1 MEITSIL
8 FKAKAIYVGII
19 FAITLGVAAYSTYF
33 ERIIAAFMQDRVG
46 PDRAGPFGILQPLAD
61 AVKMFMKEDFIPA
74 QSNKWLFIA
83 GPCISML
90 TALMT
95 SAVVPFGDKLD
106 LGDGIILD
114 LQGIDVNVGILWVF
128 GIVSLGVYGVL
139 IGGWASN
146 NKYSLIGA
154 IRAASQN
161 ISYELAMG
169 LSIIAILMLSGSL
182 STKSIV
188 ETQQNGHWNI
198 FYQPLGFV
206 IFIICAFAEC
216 NRTPFDL
223 PECETELIGGYHT
236 EYSSMKLG
244 FYLFAEYINMFIS
257 GAVMATLYFG
267 GYDYP
272 GHDFVASFASEK
284 FGATVGANIATL
296 VGVGAL
302 IGKALLFVFVFM
314 WVRWTLP
321 RFRYDQLMGL
331 GWTGLIPLSMFNVV
345 LTGASM
351 LFTVNE
357 GGSNW
362 MTVAASWAGVVIMLI
377 VTFAFSEMK
386 YKKKKSAKL
395 ATA

>member
-1 MEITSIL
+1 MNL
-8 FKAKAIYVGII
+8 FDSVFIAKASFIGVI
-19 FAITLGVAAYSTYF
+19 FLITLGVAAYSTYF
-33 ERIIAAFMQDRVG
+33 ERKIAAFMQDRIG

-74 QSNKWLFIA
+74 NSNKWLFIM
-83 GPCISML
+83 GPCLSML

-95 SAVVPFGDKLD
+95 SAVVPFGDTITI
-106 LGDGIILD
+106 GDVTFD
-114 LQGIDVNVGILWVF
+114 LQGIDVNIGILWVF
-128 GIVSLGVYGVL
+128 GIVSLGVYGIL

-146 NKYSLIGA
+146 NKYSLLGA

-169 LSIIAILMLSGSL
+169 LSIIAILMMTGSL
-182 STKSIV
+182 STKAIV
-188 ETQQNGHWNI
+188 EAQQNGHWNI
-198 FYQPLGFV
+198 LYQPMGFI
-206 IFIICAFAEC
+206 IFLICAFAEC

-272 GHDFVASFASEK
+272 GVDFVTAQL
-284 FGATVGANIATL
+284 GATAATL
-296 VGVGAL
+296 IGAGAL
-302 IGKALLFVFVFM
+302 IGKALAFVFIFM

-331 GWTGLIPLSMFNVV
+331 GWSGLIPLAMFNVV
-345 LTGASM
+345 VTG
-351 LFTVNE
+351 LGVLLDQQILL
-357 GGSNW
+357 GIG
-362 MTVAASWAGVVIMLI
+362 GVVVFIAGI
-377 VTFAFSEMK
+377 VVYDQLFV
-386 YKKKKSAKL
+386 KKKL
-395 ATA
+395 A

>member
-1 MEITSIL
+1 MEITSTL
-8 FKAKAIYVGII
+8 FTAKAIYVGIV

-61 AVKMFMKEDFIPA
+61 AVKMFMKEDFIPS
-74 QSNKWLFIA
+74 QSSKWLFIVA
-83 GPCISML
+83 PCLSML

-106 LGDGIILD
+106 LGGDVFLD
-114 LQGIDVNVGILWVF
+114 LQGIDVNIGILWVF

-146 NKYSLIGA
+146 NKFALIGA

-182 STKSIV
+182 STKNIV
-188 ETQQNGHWNI
+188 EVQQGGHWNI
-198 FYQPLGFV
+198 LYQPLGFV
-206 IFIICAFAEC
+206 IFIVCAFAEC

-244 FYLFAEYINMFIS
+244 FYLFSEYINMFIS

-272 GHDFVASFASEK
+272 GYEFVLDK
-284 FGATVGANIATL
+284 FGMNVAAL
-296 VGVGAL
+296 LGVGAV
-302 IGKALLFVFVFM
+302 IGKALFFVFVFM

-345 LTGASM
+345 LTGATM
-351 LFTVNE
+351 LFTVNGE
-357 GGSNW
+357 GSNW
-362 MTVAASWAGVVIMLI
+362 MTVLLSWVGVALMLV
-377 VTFAFSEMK
+377 VTAFYSQTQ
-386 YKKKKSAKL
+386 YKKKKL

>member
-1 MEITSIL
+1 MEITSTL
-8 FKAKAIYVGII
+8 FTAKAIYVGVI

-74 QSNKWLFIA
+74 NSSKWLFIA
-83 GPCISML
+83 GPCLSML

-95 SAVVPFGDKLD
+95 SAVIPFGDTLD
-106 LGDGIILD
+106 LGDGITLD
-114 LQGIDVNVGILWVF
+114 LQGIDVNIGILWVF

-182 STKSIV
+182 STKTIV

-198 FYQPLGFV
+198 FYQPLGFI

-244 FYLFAEYINMFIS
+244 FYLFSEYINMFIS

-272 GHDFVASFASEK
+272 GHDFIANQ
-284 FGATVGANIATL
+284 FGGNIATL
-296 VGVGAL
+296 LGVVAL
-302 IGKALLFVFVFM
+302 IGKALFFVFVFM

-331 GWTGLIPLSMFNVV
+331 GWTGLIPLAMFNVI

-351 LFTVNE
+351 LFTVNQN
-357 GGSNW
+357 GSNW
-362 MTVAASWAGVVIMLI
+362 MTVIASWTGVIVMLG
-377 VTFAFSEMK
+377 VTFLYSESTR
-386 YKKKKSAKL
+386 KKKKL

>member
-1 MEITSIL
+1 MEITSTL
-8 FKAKAIYVGII
+8 FTAKAIYVGVI
-19 FAITLGVAAYSTYF
+19 FAITLGVATYSTYF
-33 ERIIAAFMQDRVG
+33 ERVVAAFMQDRVG

-61 AVKMFMKEDFIPA
+61 AVKMFMKEDFIPS
-74 QSNKWLFIA
+74 QSSKWLFIA
-83 GPCISML
+83 GPCLSML
-90 TALMT
+90 TALLT
-95 SAVVPFGDKLD
+95 SAVIPFGDTLD
-106 LGDGIILD
+106 LGNGLMLD
-114 LQGIDVNVGILWVF
+114 LQGIDVNIGILWVF

-146 NKYSLIGA
+146 NKFALIGA

-182 STKSIV
+182 STKNIV
-188 ETQQNGHWNI
+188 EVQQAGHWNI
-198 FYQPLGFV
+198 LYQPLGFI
-206 IFIICAFAEC
+206 IFIVCAFAEC

-244 FYLFAEYINMFIS
+244 FYLFSEYINMFIS

-272 GHDFVASFASEK
+272 GFTFMLEK
-284 FGATVGANIATL
+284 FGNNVAVL
-296 VGVGAL
+296 LGVGAL
-302 IGKALLFVFVFM
+302 ILKAIFFVFIFM
-314 WVRWTLP
+314 WVRWTIP

-331 GWTGLIPLSMFNVV
+331 GWTGLIPLAMFNVV
-345 LTGASM
+345 LTGAVM

-362 MTVAASWAGVVIMLI
+362 ITVAGSWAGVALMLV
-377 VTFAFSEMK
+377 VTAFYSQLQ
-386 YKKKKSAKL
+386 YKKKKL

>member
-1 MEITSIL
+1 MEITSTL
-8 FKAKAIYVGII
+8 FTAKAIYIGVI
-19 FAITLGVAAYSTYF
+19 FAITLGVATYSTYF
-33 ERIIAAFMQDRVG
+33 ERVVAAFMQDRVG

-74 QSNKWLFIA
+74 QSSKWLFIA
-83 GPCISML
+83 GPCLSML
-90 TALMT
+90 TALLT
-95 SAVVPFGDKLD
+95 SAVIPFGDTLD
-106 LGDGIILD
+106 LGNGLMLD
-114 LQGIDVNVGILWVF
+114 LQGIDVNIGILWVF

-146 NKYSLIGA
+146 NKFALIGA

-182 STKSIV
+182 STKNIV
-188 ETQQNGHWNI
+188 EVQQAGHWNI
-198 FYQPLGFV
+198 LYQPLGFI
-206 IFIICAFAEC
+206 IFIVCAFAEC

-244 FYLFAEYINMFIS
+244 FYLFSEYINMFIS

-272 GHDFVASFASEK
+272 GFTFMLEK
-284 FGATVGANIATL
+284 FGNNVAVL
-296 VGVGAL
+296 LGVGAL
-302 IGKALLFVFVFM
+302 ILKAIFFIFIFM
-314 WVRWTLP
+314 WVRWTIP
-321 RFRYDQLMGL
+321 RFRYDQLMSL
-331 GWTGLIPLSMFNVV
+331 GWTGLIPLAMFNVI
-345 LTGASM
+345 LTGGVM

-362 MTVAASWAGVVIMLI
+362 ITVAASWAGVALML
-377 VTFAFSEMK
+377 VVMAFYSQLQ
-386 YKKKKSAKL
+386 YKKKKL

>member
-1 MEITSIL
+1 MELLNDVFT
-8 FKAKAIYVGII
+8 AKAIFIGIV
-19 FAITLGVAAYSTYF
+19 FAITLGIAAYSTYF
-33 ERIIAAFMQDRVG
+33 ERKIAAFMQDRIG

-74 QSNKWLFIA
+74 NSNKWLFIA
-83 GPCISML
+83 GPCLSML

-95 SAVVPFGDKLD
+95 SAVVPFGDTITI
-106 LGDGIILD
+106 GDVTFD
-114 LQGIDVNVGILWVF
+114 LQGIDVNIGILWVF
-128 GIVSLGVYGVL
+128 GIVSLGVYGIL

-146 NKYSLIGA
+146 NKYSLLGA

-169 LSIIAILMLSGSL
+169 LSIIAILMMTGSL
-182 STKSIV
+182 STKAIV
-188 ETQQNGHWNI
+188 EAQQNGHWNI
-198 FYQPLGFV
+198 LYQPMGFI
-206 IFIICAFAEC
+206 IFLICAFAEC

-272 GHDFVASFASEK
+272 GVDFVTAQL
-284 FGATVGANIATL
+284 GATAATL
-296 VGVGAL
+296 IGAGAL
-302 IGKALLFVFVFM
+302 IGKALAFVFIFM

-331 GWTGLIPLSMFNVV
+331 GWSGLIPLAMFNVV
-345 LTGASM
+345 VTG
-351 LFTVNE
+351 L
-357 GGSNW
+357 GILLDQQILIGIG
-362 MTVAASWAGVVIMLI
+362 GVVVFIAGI
-377 VTFAFSEMK
+377 VVYDQLFV
-386 YKKKKSAKL
+386 KKKL
-395 ATA
+395 A

>member
-1 MEITSIL
+1 MEITSTL
-8 FKAKAIYVGII
+8 FTAKAIYVGVI
-19 FAITLGVAAYSTYF
+19 FAITLGVATYSTYF
-33 ERIIAAFMQDRVG
+33 ERVVAAFMQDRVG

-61 AVKMFMKEDFIPA
+61 AVKMFMKEDFIPS
-74 QSNKWLFIA
+74 QSSKWLFIA
-83 GPCISML
+83 GPCLSML
-90 TALMT
+90 TALLT
-95 SAVVPFGDKLD
+95 SAVIPFGDTLD
-106 LGDGIILD
+106 LGNGLMLD
-114 LQGIDVNVGILWVF
+114 LQGIDVNIGILWVF

-146 NKYSLIGA
+146 NKFALIGA

-182 STKSIV
+182 STKNIV
-188 ETQQNGHWNI
+188 EVQQAGHWNI
-198 FYQPLGFV
+198 LYQPLGFI
-206 IFIICAFAEC
+206 IFIVCAFAEC

-244 FYLFAEYINMFIS
+244 FYLFSEYINMFIS

-272 GHDFVASFASEK
+272 WFTFMLEK
-284 FGATVGANIATL
+284 FGNNVAVL
-296 VGVGAL
+296 LGVGAL
-302 IGKALLFVFVFM
+302 ILKAIFFVFIFM
-314 WVRWTLP
+314 WVRWTIP

-331 GWTGLIPLSMFNVV
+331 GWTGLIPLAMFNVV
-345 LTGASM
+345 LTGAVM

-362 MTVAASWAGVVIMLI
+362 ITVAGSWAGVALMLV
-377 VTFAFSEMK
+377 VTAFYSQLQ
-386 YKKKKSAKL
+386 YKKKKL

>member
-1 MEITSIL
+1 MDL
-8 FKAKAIYVGII
+8 FNSVFFAKASFIGII
-19 FAITLGVAAYSTYF
+19 FLITLGVAAYSTYF
-33 ERIIAAFMQDRVG
+33 ERKIAAFMQDRIG

-74 QSNKWLFIA
+74 NSNKWLFIM
-83 GPCISML
+83 GPCLSML

-95 SAVVPFGDKLD
+95 SAVVPFGDTLT
-106 LGDGIILD
+106 LGGVTFD
-114 LQGIDVNVGILWVF
+114 LQGIDVNIGILWVF
-128 GIVSLGVYGVL
+128 GIVSLGVYGIL

-146 NKYSLIGA
+146 NKYSLLGA

-169 LSIIAILMLSGSL
+169 LSIIAILMMTGSL
-182 STKSIV
+182 STKAIV
-188 ETQQNGHWNI
+188 EAQQNGHWNI
-198 FYQPLGFV
+198 LYQPMGFI
-206 IFIICAFAEC
+206 IFLICAFAEC

-272 GHDFVASFASEK
+272 GVDFVTAQL
-284 FGATVGANIATL
+284 GATAATL
-296 VGVGAL
+296 IGMGAL
-302 IGKALLFVFVFM
+302 IGKALAFVFIFM

-331 GWTGLIPLSMFNVV
+331 GWSGLIPLAMFNVV
-345 LTGASM
+345 VTG
-351 LFTVNE
+351 LGVLLDQQILV
-357 GGSNW
+357 GIG
-362 MTVAASWAGVVIMLI
+362 GVVVFIAGI
-377 VTFAFSEMK
+377 VVYDQLFV
-386 YKKKKSAKL
+386 KKKL
-395 ATA
+395 A

>member
-1 MEITSIL
+1 MNL
-8 FKAKAIYVGII
+8 FDSVFIAKASFIGVI
-19 FAITLGVAAYSTYF
+19 FLITLGVAAYSTYF
-33 ERIIAAFMQDRVG
+33 ERKIAAFMQDRIG

-74 QSNKWLFIA
+74 NSNKWLFIM
-83 GPCISML
+83 GPCLSML

-95 SAVVPFGDKLD
+95 SAVVPFGDTITI
-106 LGDGIILD
+106 GDVTFD
-114 LQGIDVNVGILWVF
+114 LQGIDVNIGILWVF
-128 GIVSLGVYGVL
+128 GIVSLGVYGIL

-146 NKYSLIGA
+146 NKYSLLGA

-169 LSIIAILMLSGSL
+169 LSIIAILMMTGSL
-182 STKSIV
+182 STKAIV
-188 ETQQNGHWNI
+188 EAQQNGHWNI
-198 FYQPLGFV
+198 LYQPMGFI
-206 IFIICAFAEC
+206 IFLICAFAEC

-272 GHDFVASFASEK
+272 GIDFVTAQL
-284 FGATVGANIATL
+284 GATAATL
-296 VGVGAL
+296 IGAGAL
-302 IGKALLFVFVFM
+302 IGKALAFVFIFM

-331 GWTGLIPLSMFNVV
+331 GWSGLIPLAMFNVV
-345 LTGASM
+345 VTG
-351 LFTVNE
+351 LGVLLDQQILL
-357 GGSNW
+357 GIG
-362 MTVAASWAGVVIMLI
+362 GVVVFIAGI
-377 VTFAFSEMK
+377 VVYDQLFV
-386 YKKKKSAKL
+386 KKKL
-395 ATA
+395 A

>member
-1 MEITSIL
+1 MDL
-8 FKAKAIYVGII
+8 FNSVFIAKASFIGVI
-19 FAITLGVAAYSTYF
+19 FLITLGVAAYSTYF
-33 ERIIAAFMQDRVG
+33 ERKIAAFMQDRIG

-74 QSNKWLFIA
+74 NSNKWLFIM
-83 GPCISML
+83 GPCLSML

-95 SAVVPFGDKLD
+95 SAVVPFGDTIT
-106 LGDGIILD
+106 LGDVTFD
-114 LQGIDVNVGILWVF
+114 LQGIDVNIGILWVF
-128 GIVSLGVYGVL
+128 GIVSLGVYGIL

-146 NKYSLIGA
+146 NKYSLLGA

-169 LSIIAILMLSGSL
+169 LSIIAILMMTGSL
-182 STKSIV
+182 STKAIV
-188 ETQQNGHWNI
+188 EAQQNGHWNI
-198 FYQPLGFV
+198 LYQPMGFI
-206 IFIICAFAEC
+206 IFLICAFAEC

-272 GHDFVASFASEK
+272 GVDFVTAQL
-284 FGATVGANIATL
+284 GATAATL
-296 VGVGAL
+296 IGAGAL
-302 IGKALLFVFVFM
+302 IGKALAFVFIFM

-331 GWTGLIPLSMFNVV
+331 GWSGLIPLAMFNIVV
-345 LTGASM
+345 TG
-351 LFTVNE
+351 LGVLLDQQILI
-357 GGSNW
+357 GIG
-362 MTVAASWAGVVIMLI
+362 GVVVFIAGI
-377 VTFAFSEMK
+377 VVYDQLFV
-386 YKKKKSAKL
+386 KKKIA
-395 ATA
+395 

>member
-1 MEITSIL
+1 MNLLDSVFI
-8 FKAKAIYVGII
+8 AKASFIGVI
-19 FAITLGVAAYSTYF
+19 FLITLGVAAYSTYF
-33 ERIIAAFMQDRVG
+33 ERKIAAFMQDRIG

-74 QSNKWLFIA
+74 NSNKWLFIM
-83 GPCISML
+83 GPCLSML

-95 SAVVPFGDKLD
+95 SAVVPFGDTLT
-106 LGDGIILD
+106 LGGVTFD
-114 LQGIDVNVGILWVF
+114 LQGIDVNIGILWVF
-128 GIVSLGVYGVL
+128 GIVSLGVYGIL

-146 NKYSLIGA
+146 NKYSLLGA

-169 LSIIAILMLSGSL
+169 LSIIAILMMTGSL
-182 STKSIV
+182 STKAIV
-188 ETQQNGHWNI
+188 EAQQNGHWNI
-198 FYQPLGFV
+198 LYQPMGFI
-206 IFIICAFAEC
+206 IFLICAFAEC

-272 GHDFVASFASEK
+272 GIDFVTAQL
-284 FGATVGANIATL
+284 GATAATL
-296 VGVGAL
+296 IGMGAL
-302 IGKALLFVFVFM
+302 IGKALAFVFIFM

-331 GWTGLIPLSMFNVV
+331 GWSGLIPLAMFNVV
-345 LTGASM
+345 VTG
-351 LFTVNE
+351 LGVLLNQQILV
-357 GGSNW
+357 GIG
-362 MTVAASWAGVVIMLI
+362 GVVVFIAGI
-377 VTFAFSEMK
+377 VVYDQLFV
-386 YKKKKSAKL
+386 KKKL
-395 ATA
+395 A

>member
-1 MEITSIL
+1 MDL
-8 FKAKAIYVGII
+8 FDSVFIAKASFIGVI
-19 FAITLGVAAYSTYF
+19 FLITLGVAAYSTYF
-33 ERIIAAFMQDRVG
+33 ERKIAAFMQDRIG

-74 QSNKWLFIA
+74 NSNKWLFIM
-83 GPCISML
+83 GPCLSML

-95 SAVVPFGDKLD
+95 SAVVPFGDTIT
-106 LGDGIILD
+106 LGGVTFD
-114 LQGIDVNVGILWVF
+114 LQGIDVNIGILWVF
-128 GIVSLGVYGVL
+128 GIVSLGVYGIL

-146 NKYSLIGA
+146 NKYSLLGA

-169 LSIIAILMLSGSL
+169 LSIIAILMMTGSL
-182 STKSIV
+182 STKAIV
-188 ETQQNGHWNI
+188 EAQQNGHWNI
-198 FYQPLGFV
+198 LYQPMGFI
-206 IFIICAFAEC
+206 IFLICAFAEC

-272 GHDFVASFASEK
+272 GIDFVTAQL
-284 FGATVGANIATL
+284 GATAATL
-296 VGVGAL
+296 IGAGAL
-302 IGKALLFVFVFM
+302 IGKALAFVFIFM

-331 GWTGLIPLSMFNVV
+331 GWSGLIPLAMFNVV
-345 LTGASM
+345 VTG
-351 LFTVNE
+351 LGVLLDQQILI
-357 GGSNW
+357 GIG
-362 MTVAASWAGVVIMLI
+362 GVVVFIAGI
-377 VTFAFSEMK
+377 VVYDQLFV
-386 YKKKKSAKL
+386 KKKL
-395 ATA
+395 A

>member
-1 MEITSIL
+1 MNLLDSVFI
-8 FKAKAIYVGII
+8 AKASFIGVI
-19 FAITLGVAAYSTYF
+19 FLITLGVAAYSTYF
-33 ERIIAAFMQDRVG
+33 ERKIAAFMQDRIG

-74 QSNKWLFIA
+74 NSNKWLFIM
-83 GPCISML
+83 GPCLSML

-95 SAVVPFGDKLD
+95 SAVVPFGDTIT
-106 LGDGIILD
+106 LGDVTFD
-114 LQGIDVNVGILWVF
+114 LQGIDVNIGILWVF
-128 GIVSLGVYGVL
+128 GIVSLGVYGIL

-146 NKYSLIGA
+146 NKYSLLGA

-169 LSIIAILMLSGSL
+169 LSIIAILMMTGSL
-182 STKSIV
+182 STKAIV
-188 ETQQNGHWNI
+188 EAQQNGHWNI
-198 FYQPLGFV
+198 LYQPMGFV
-206 IFIICAFAEC
+206 IFLICAFAEC

-244 FYLFAEYINMFIS
+244 FFLFAEYINMFIS

-272 GHDFVASFASEK
+272 GVDFVTAQ
-284 FGATVGANIATL
+284 FGATAATL
-296 VGVGAL
+296 IGMGAL
-302 IGKALLFVFVFM
+302 IGKALAFVFIFM

-331 GWTGLIPLSMFNVV
+331 GWSGLIPIAMFNVV
-345 LTGASM
+345 VTG
-351 LFTVNE
+351 LGVLLNQQILVGF
-357 GGSNW
+357 GG
-362 MTVAASWAGVVIMLI
+362 LI
-377 VTFAFSEMK
+377 VFIAGIVVYDQLFV
-386 YKKKKSAKL
+386 KKKL
-395 ATA
+395 A

>member
-1 MEITSIL
+1 MNL
-8 FKAKAIYVGII
+8 FDSVFIAKASFIGVI
-19 FAITLGVAAYSTYF
+19 FLITLGVAAYSTYF
-33 ERIIAAFMQDRVG
+33 ERKIAAFMQDRIG

-74 QSNKWLFIA
+74 NSNKWLFIM
-83 GPCISML
+83 GPCLSML

-95 SAVVPFGDKLD
+95 SAVVPFGDTVTI
-106 LGDGIILD
+106 GDVTFD
-114 LQGIDVNVGILWVF
+114 LQGIDVNIGILWVF
-128 GIVSLGVYGVL
+128 GIVSLGVYGIL

-146 NKYSLIGA
+146 NKYSLLGA

-169 LSIIAILMLSGSL
+169 LSIIAILMMTGSL
-182 STKSIV
+182 STKAIV
-188 ETQQNGHWNI
+188 EAQQNGHWNI
-198 FYQPLGFV
+198 LYQPMGFV
-206 IFIICAFAEC
+206 IFLICAFAEC

-244 FYLFAEYINMFIS
+244 FFLFAEYINMFIS

-272 GHDFVASFASEK
+272 GVDFVTAQL
-284 FGATVGANIATL
+284 GATAATL
-296 VGVGAL
+296 IGMGAL
-302 IGKALLFVFVFM
+302 IGKALAFVFIFM

-331 GWTGLIPLSMFNVV
+331 GWSGLIPIAMFNVV
-345 LTGASM
+345 VTGLGVLLNQQILVGFGGLVVFIAGIVVYDQ
-351 LFTVNE
+351 LFV
-357 GGSNW
+357 
-362 MTVAASWAGVVIMLI
+362 
-377 VTFAFSEMK
+377 
-386 YKKKKSAKL
+386 KKKIA
-395 ATA
+395 

>member
-1 MEITSIL
+1 MEITSTL
-8 FKAKAIYVGII
+8 FTAKAIYVGVI
-19 FAITLGVAAYSTYF
+19 FAITLGIATYSTYF
-33 ERIIAAFMQDRVG
+33 ERVVAAFMQDRVG

-61 AVKMFMKEDFIPA
+61 AVKMFMKEDFIPS
-74 QSNKWLFIA
+74 QSSKWLFIA
-83 GPCISML
+83 GPCLSML
-90 TALMT
+90 TALLT
-95 SAVVPFGDKLD
+95 SAVIPFGDTLD
-106 LGDGIILD
+106 LGNGLMLD
-114 LQGIDVNVGILWVF
+114 LQGIDVNIGILWVF

-146 NKYSLIGA
+146 NKFALIGA

-182 STKSIV
+182 STKNIV
-188 ETQQNGHWNI
+188 EVQQAGHWNI
-198 FYQPLGFV
+198 LYQPLGFI
-206 IFIICAFAEC
+206 IFIVCAFAEC

-244 FYLFAEYINMFIS
+244 FYLFSEYINMFIS

-272 GHDFVASFASEK
+272 GFTFMLEK
-284 FGATVGANIATL
+284 FGNNVAVL
-296 VGVGAL
+296 LGVGAL
-302 IGKALLFVFVFM
+302 ILKAIFFIFIFM
-314 WVRWTLP
+314 WVRWTIP
-321 RFRYDQLMGL
+321 RFRYDQLMNL
-331 GWTGLIPLSMFNVV
+331 GWTGLIPLAMFNVV
-345 LTGASM
+345 LTGGVM

-362 MTVAASWAGVVIMLI
+362 ITIAASWAGIALMLVV
-377 VTFAFSEMK
+377 TAFYSQMQ
-386 YKKKKSAKL
+386 YKKKKL